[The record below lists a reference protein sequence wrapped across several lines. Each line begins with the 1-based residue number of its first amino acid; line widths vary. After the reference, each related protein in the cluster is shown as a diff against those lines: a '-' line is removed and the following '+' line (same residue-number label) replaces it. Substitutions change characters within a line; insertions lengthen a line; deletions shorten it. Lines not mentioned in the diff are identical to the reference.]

1 MIASAHA
8 KAILLGEHVVVE
20 GAPALVAGLAAGME
34 AEARETAPAL
44 TVAVTPWE
52 VRFSAS
58 DTTTVPGRALAAL
71 DAALE
76 AQGLSPEARHRLVQV
91 RAAVPHGVGL
101 GSSAALAVAVV
112 RALAHAGGRD
122 DLASPEKASAIAA
135 ASEAVFHG
143 RPSGADAAVA
153 AHGGVGV
160 FRVGQGLSPIVPGA
174 RASIVVADT
183 GPRPPTSEMIERVRA
198 RRDASPDGARAFDR
212 LGVLSESGAA
222 ALGAG
227 DLVALGTAMDEAAS
241 HLATLG
247 LETPEL
253 ASAMRAARAAG
264 ALGAKPTGAGGGGCL
279 VALATPGNARAVT
292 EALAARGRFAR
303 SFALGGPTETTR

>member
-1 MIASAHA
+1 MSASAHA

-20 GAPALVAGLAAGME
+20 GAPALLAGLAEGME
-34 AEARETAPAL
+34 ADALEPAPAL
-44 TVAVTPWE
+44 TVVVTPWA
-52 VRFSAS
+52 VRFEASAQS
-58 DTTTVPGRALAAL
+58 VPGRALAAL
-71 DAALE
+71 DAAL
-76 AQGLSPEARHRLVQV
+76 AARGLVGEARERRVEV

-112 RALAHAGGRD
+112 RALALAAGRD
-122 DLASPEKASAIAA
+122 DLAAAEAASEIAA

-160 FRVGQGLSPIVPGA
+160 FRIGSGLSPLVPGA
-174 RASIVVADT
+174 NAAIVVADT

-198 RRDASPDGARAFDR
+198 RRDASQGGARAFDR
-212 LGVLSESGAA
+212 LGVLAEGGAA
-222 ALGAG
+222 SLAAG
-227 DLVALGTAMDEAAS
+227 DLAAVGAAMDEAAA

-247 LETPEL
+247 LETPAL
-253 ASAMRAARAAG
+253 AAAARAARAAG

-279 VALATPGNARAVT
+279 VALAAPERADAVRD
-292 EALAARGRFAR
+292 ALAAASRFAR
-303 SFALGGPTETTR
+303 AFPLTPNAEPTR